1 MRSAS
6 ARLSSP
12 SEPCMPSNPE
22 SRAASAASLSGSSAS
37 WRATRSRAL
46 IPTRSLKA
54 LWPLMTGVISWR
66 RKSAT
71 ALISSVGVGSSC
83 ILLSSRRQQPQ
94 QIDFGFRR
102 AAPDHGALHRMVGA
116 TAKPLHHAAAHHAPA
131 QRAHHFPEH
140 HARGID
146 AATSLLV
153 ASEQFLARTKT
164 ADRLVDLAETP
175 RVDADP
181 PQILHGVAEMRELP
195 VQHRAHAVGADDE
208 IAMAKIAVHQR
219 HVRRWAGIVIP
230 QPA

>member
-1 MRSAS
+1 
-6 ARLSSP
+6 
-12 SEPCMPSNPE
+12 MPSNPE

-54 LWPLMTGVISWR
+54 LWPLMTGVISLR

-140 HARGID
+140 HPRRID
-146 AATSLLV
+146 SV
-153 ASEQFLARTKT
+153 ASRFISGKQLLARSKT
-164 ADRLVDLAETP
+164 ANRLVDLAEAP
-175 RVDADP
+175 
-181 PQILHGVAEMRELP
+181 
-195 VQHRAHAVGADDE
+195 
-208 IAMAKIAVHQR
+208 
-219 HVRRWAGIVIP
+219 
-230 QPA
+230 